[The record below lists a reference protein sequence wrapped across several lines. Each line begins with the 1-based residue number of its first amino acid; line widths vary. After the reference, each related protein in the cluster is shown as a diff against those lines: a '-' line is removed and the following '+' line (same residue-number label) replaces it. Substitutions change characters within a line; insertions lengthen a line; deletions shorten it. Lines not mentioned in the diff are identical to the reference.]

1 MNIATFFMKHHRNFF
16 VRLFQKIYFKFFL
29 KSNAK
34 RIQYLKKAGAKIGAN
49 CYIGNIEIFG
59 SEPYLVEIGDN
70 VYFSGINIKLLTHD
84 GGTMQLNHMGITDKK
99 YDNFGKIKIGNNC
112 FIGVESIILKNV
124 TIGNNC
130 IVGAGAI
137 VTKSIPDNCVVAGVP
152 AKVVCSVEEYYEKNK
167 NMYDDTV
174 GWNRYKKFLYIQQNM
189 DKYEQRRIE
198 REVKWK

>member
-1 MNIATFFMKHHRNFF
+1 MNIAIFFMKYNQNCF
-16 VRLFQKIYFKFFL
+16 VRLFKKIYLKLFL
-29 KSNAK
+29 RSNSK
-34 RIQYLKKAGAKIGAN
+34 RIQYLRKSGAKIGTN
-49 CYIGNIEIFG
+49 CNIASVEILG

-70 VYFSGINIKLLTHD
+70 VYFSGCNVKLLTHD
-84 GGTMQLNHMGITDKK
+84 GGTMQLSYMGLTDKK

-130 IVGAGAI
+130 IIGAGAI

-152 AKVVCSVEEYYEKNK
+152 AKIVCSVEEYYEKNK

-174 GWNRYKKFLYIQQNM
+174 GWNRYKKFKYIEQNI

-198 REVKWK
+198 REIK